1 MHPSRRGGDIISKVT
16 NADYWDLEHCATLG
30 APRSPHSPQLS
41 LDGVLDRRRCGP
53 RRRSAHH
60 PHGPAPASASD
71 AVQQHQPPQGEFST
85 RNDGTLTPTLRH
97 ATDSWHGCT
106 AVTQRI
112 ETRHRKM
119 PANLEIPHLHLHKS
133 SLNPGNCSL
142 SQTASISPCQG
153 CLFQRRA
160 GLHLPV

>member
-60 PHGPAPASASD
+60 PHPRLSLRLPVTLPSNLNTSPTRSPCLSQAAPR
-71 AVQQHQPPQGEFST
+71 PPQ
-85 RNDGTLTPTLRH
+85 TLP
-97 ATDSWHGCT
+97 
-106 AVTQRI
+106 
-112 ETRHRKM
+112 
-119 PANLEIPHLHLHKS
+119 
-133 SLNPGNCSL
+133 
-142 SQTASISPCQG
+142 
-153 CLFQRRA
+153 A
-160 GLHLPV
+160 GLIA